1 MEKSEALKFIKKSR
15 KTLKLT
21 QTELGEKIGVDI
33 KTIQSWEYEIREPN
47 KSAIILVNL
56 LLKGVK
62 W

>member
-15 KTLKLT
+15 KILKLT